1 MRITASHIPLLFLL
15 LIPSPSSLHGQEIP
29 IDWEPERLHV
39 GRAELQDLME
49 RWEAVASSE
58 GYSSGAREDAR
69 RAAARIRD
77 RLAQGD
83 FRVGDRIALRVEGET
98 ETIPDT
104 LIVEP
109 GPSIVIDNMGTL
121 SLAGVLRSE
130 LQDHLTKELS
140 IYVRDPVVYASAT
153 VRIQVEGAV
162 GEPGFYT
169 FPSDMLLSQ
178 TIMLAGGPGAD
189 ANLEEIE
196 IRRSQELLLEDD
208 EVSSALQDG
217 RSLDQLN
224 LRGGDRIIIPAE
236 GESIWP
242 TVIRWGAVIASTMLL
257 GVRIFY

>member
-1 MRITASHIPLLFLL
+1 MRIVPSHVLL
-15 LIPSPSSLHGQEIP
+15 LALLLVSNPWSLEGQEIP

-98 ETIPDT
+98 TIPDT

-109 GPSIVIDNMGTL
+109 GPSIVIEHMGTL
-121 SLAGVLRSE
+121 TLAGVLRSE
-130 LQDHLTKELS
+130 LQEHLTKELS
-140 IYVRDPVVYASAT
+140 VYIREPIVYASAT
-153 VRIQVEGAV
+153 VRIQMEGAV
-162 GEPGFYT
+162 GAPGFYT
-169 FPSDMLLSQ
+169 FPSDMLVSQ
-178 TIMLAGGPGAD
+178 TIMSAGGPGGD

-196 IRRSQELLLEDD
+196 IRRGEELLMEDD
-208 EVSSALQDG
+208 DVSSALQDG

-224 LRGGDRIIIPAE
+224 LRGGDRIVIPEE
-236 GESIWP
+236 GTSIWP
-242 TVIRWGAVIASTMLL
+242 SVIRWGAVIASTMLL